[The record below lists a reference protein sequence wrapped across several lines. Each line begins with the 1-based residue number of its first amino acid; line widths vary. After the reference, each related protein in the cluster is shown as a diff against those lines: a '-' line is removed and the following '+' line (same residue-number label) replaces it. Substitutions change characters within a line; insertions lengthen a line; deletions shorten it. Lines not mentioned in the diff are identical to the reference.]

1 MFMPTINIIDKQ
13 GGDNMTATRIKYE
26 KELIEEVKNLP
37 TELRQGVNG

>member
-1 MFMPTINIIDKQ
+1 
-13 GGDNMTATRIKYE
+13 MTATRIKYE